1 MGAWQTASQCPHQPA
16 GGARSPP
23 TTTSGFQGVA
33 RTAAPDVSRT
43 HAAAAAAAAEGG
55 CRRDRARRR
64 RATPVRAR
72 LATMDHRLSIAWTTT
87 WTTQASCRRSA
98 SRHGQAAK
106 TCKTCRSI
114 SPAARPCASREQ
126 LYIAELLYPILH
138 ERGFYYRLFL
148 TRASKTEVSRQEQRR
163 KASQGSNVEK
173 RLKGTYSGRMTPEAK
188 SSLSSSMTSTCAD
201 RGLCVPPRHSREP
214 SHPRRGCAYEG
225 GKNHQPDR

>member
-173 RLKGTYSGRMTPEAK
+173 RLKGTYDP
-188 SSLSSSMTSTCAD
+188 
-201 RGLCVPPRHSREP
+201 
-214 SHPRRGCAYEG
+214 G
-225 GKNHQPDR
+225 GKKLFVFIDDINVCRSWPLRTPPALSRAQSPASRMCIRGWKKSPT